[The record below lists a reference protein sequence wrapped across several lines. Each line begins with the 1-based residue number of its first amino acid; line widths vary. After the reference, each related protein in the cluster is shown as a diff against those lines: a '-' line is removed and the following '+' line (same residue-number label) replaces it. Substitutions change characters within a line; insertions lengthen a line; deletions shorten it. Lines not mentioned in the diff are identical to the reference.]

1 MPVSRRSFLRAAAT
15 LAGGVGIGVAVGDA
29 AFGPGSSAAPNELVT
44 SGRGQWYDVAAVDEV
59 AVGTAKAFTAGGV
72 LGYLVN
78 DDGDLHAVSAI
89 CTHMG
94 CRLIPEQG
102 GAAAGPEFACLC
114 HGSRFAASGRVLSG
128 HARQPL
134 PPIEVRVANGRV
146 YALGTKET
154 V

>member
-1 MPVSRRSFLRAAAT
+1 V
-15 LAGGVGIGVAVGDA
+15 
-29 AFGPGSSAAPNELVT
+29 
-44 SGRGQWYDVAAVDEV
+44 
-59 AVGTAKAFTAGGV
+59 AGGV

-78 DDGDLHAVSAI
+78 DGGHLRAVSAI

-94 CRLIPEQG
+94 CRVTPDG
-102 GAAAGPEFACLC
+102 RGAGSAPEFACLC

-134 PPIEVRVANGRV
+134 PPIELRVMNGRV